1 MKAKAVMHSPF
12 FLSQQHQTSNPK
24 HQTSNIKLQT
34 PNSKLQTSNF
44 KLYSPL
50 TRSEGG
56 RIIYAYLVI

>member
-34 PNSKLQTSNF
+34 PNFKLQTLF
-44 KLYSPL
+44 PL
-50 TRSEGG
+50 DKE
-56 RIIYAYLVI
+56 

>member
-12 FLSQQHQTSNPK
+12 FSEST
-24 HQTSNIKLQT
+24 TSNIKPKTSNLKHQT

>member
-1 MKAKAVMHSPF
+1 MKAKAVMDSPF

-24 HQTSNIKLQT
+24 HQTSNI
-34 PNSKLQTSNF
+34 KLQTSNF